1 MEEPTKKV
9 SLNDEAVAMI
19 RPEAVNVVS
28 DVESGVPATLE
39 EIVYLGELV
48 SLKLKLSNGQ
58 EVWSRKLAKD
68 GYPTKKNVGLVWD
81 WEDVLILPVAKI
93 HPKERR

>member
-1 MEEPTKKV
+1 
-9 SLNDEAVAMI
+9 MI

-28 DVESGVPATLE
+28 DVESGVPAKLE

-48 SLKLKLSNGQ
+48 SLKLRLSNGQ

-68 GYPTKKNVGLVWD
+68 GYPTTENVGLVWN
-81 WEDVLILPVAKI
+81 WEDVLILPLATK
-93 HPKERR
+93 HSKERR